1 MKIEDIKIDE
11 VLEPPTEHQIAHVQA
26 VLGVKLPDDYL
37 DFIRLYHGAQLEPC
51 LLYDSVSTDGR
62 HEVGIICELPSFLE
76 DDEYG
81 ILTENREVED
91 RPEYLIIIAPDP
103 GEGYTCFDY
112 STSDT
117 NPSLVCW
124 IRDSAPGK
132 GIFHAANSFTEL
144 LEKTYY
150 KD

>member
-62 HEVGIICELPSFLE
+62 HEVRDHLRV
-76 DDEYG
+76 
-81 ILTENREVED
+81 TEF
-91 RPEYLIIIAPDP
+91 P
-103 GEGYTCFDY
+103 
-112 STSDT
+112 
-117 NPSLVCW
+117 
-124 IRDSAPGK
+124 
-132 GIFHAANSFTEL
+132 
-144 LEKTYY
+144 
-150 KD
+150 